1 MTFAVISIHDVAP
14 STRAECEQL
23 VAAAERIE
31 ARTSLLVVPGSWRYP
46 AATEDPRF
54 GPWLAGLERRGH
66 EVVAHGW
73 EHRAVPDDDGTVGL
87 ARRTADRLF
96 TRGCAE
102 FGALGTAE
110 AARRIDLALDTLHG
124 LGFAPSGFIAP
135 GWSMSPAAAAAV
147 RAAGVAYTTTRLA
160 IVDHVADRSLPVPA
174 VCHRPGSPLTA
185 LGARMLVAIVER
197 RAAQRRPVR
206 LALHPAD
213 VHDDRL
219 TAATTRAIAAI
230 GRSELDTPTYA
241 EAVARCRVPHHSSS
255 TEIGAVS

>member
-14 STRAECEQL
+14 STRAECEHL
-23 VAAAERIE
+23 VAAAERID
-31 ARTSLLVVPGSWRYP
+31 ARTSLLVVPGPWKYP
-46 AATEDPRF
+46 AATEDPGF

-73 EHRAVPDDDGTVGL
+73 EHRAVPDADGTVGL
-87 ARRTADRLF
+87 GRRTADRVL

-102 FGALGTAE
+102 FGALGAAD
-110 AARRIDLALDTLHG
+110 AARRIDLALGALRG
-124 LGFAPSGFIAP
+124 LGFAPSGFVAP

-160 IVDHVADRSLPVPA
+160 ILDFVADRSLPVPA
-174 VCHRPGSPLTA
+174 VCHRPGSPLTM
-185 LGARMLVAIVER
+185 LGARMLVAVVER

-219 TAATTRAIAAI
+219 TAATARAIATI
-230 GRSELDTPTYA
+230 GRSDLDTSTYA
-241 EAVARCRVPHHSSS
+241 EAVERCRGPHHPSN

>member
-23 VAAAERIE
+23 VDAAERID
-31 ARTSLLVVPGSWRYP
+31 ARTSLLVVPGPWRYP
-46 AATEDPRF
+46 ATTEDPEF

-73 EHRAVPDDDGTVGL
+73 EHRAVPDADGTVGFV
-87 ARRTADRLF
+87 RRSADRLL

-102 FGALGTAE
+102 FGALGPTE
-110 AARRIDLALDTLHG
+110 AARRIDLALCTLHG
-124 LGFAPSGFIAP
+124 LGFAPSGFVAP

-147 RAAGVAYTTTRLA
+147 RTAGVAYTTTRSA
-160 IVDHVADRSLPVPA
+160 IVDHVADRSIPVPA

-185 LGARMLVAIVER
+185 TGARLLVAIVDR
-197 RAAQRRPVR
+197 RAAQRRPIR

-213 VHDDRL
+213 VHDGRL
-219 TAATTRAIAAI
+219 TAATARAIATI
-230 GRSELDTPTYA
+230 GRSGLDATTYA
-241 EAVARCRVPHHSSS
+241 DAVARCRSPRRPPDD
-255 TEIGAVS
+255 EIGAVR